1 MNAYAVIMAGGSG
14 ERFWPLSRAKRP
26 KQLLALTSQRMMIEE
41 AIDRVAPIIP
51 LERVLIIT
59 SSVLQQPIIDALPQ
73 LPPENVIAEPAKR
86 NTAPCLA
93 LACSVIEAREGGD
106 ALMAVLTADH
116 FIGDVEAFRHDVQ
129 VALTY
134 AQENDALLTLGIPP
148 TRPETGYGYIRMT
161 SAAAPS
167 TVASVAEFKE
177 KPSIDV
183 AMQYL
188 RSGEYVWNSG
198 MFFWRTHA
206 LSTTMQSVLPEV
218 GSSIPGMTA
227 ALRDATRDAT
237 RDAARDELDA
247 LFVQLPDISIDYGV
261 MERASNVFV
270 VPASFPWDDVGSW
283 DSLDRMQERDAQGN
297 VLQGASTVVDTNNS
311 VIVNAHDGSHI
322 VTGVGLD
329 DIVVVVT
336 NDATMVCA
344 KERAQDVKLIVK
356 TLREQGRS
364 DVL

>member
-14 ERFWPLSRAKRP
+14 ERFWPLSRTKKP
-26 KQLLALTSQRMMIEE
+26 KQLLRLTSERMMIEE
-41 AIDRVAPIIP
+41 AIDRIAPIIP
-51 LERVLIIT
+51 PERILIIT
-59 SSVLQQPIIDALPQ
+59 SRVLQQPIIDALPG

-93 LACSVIEAREGGD
+93 LACSVIEARERGD

-116 FIGDVEAFRHDVQ
+116 FIGNVEAFRHDVT
-129 VALTY
+129 VALDH
-134 AQENDALLTLGIPP
+134 AMRNDALVTLGIPP

-161 SAAAPS
+161 DRAAPS
-167 TVASVAEFKE
+167 QVTKVAEFRE
-177 KPSIDV
+177 KPTIDV

-206 LSTTMQSVLPEV
+206 LASAMHSVLPEV
-218 GSSIPGMTA
+218 GAGIQPMTEAIASNDMNALEA
-227 ALRDATRDAT
+227 AFAS
-237 RDAARDELDA
+237 
-247 LFVQLPDISIDYGV
+247 QPDISIDYGV

-283 DSLDRMQERDAQGN
+283 DSLDRMQQQDAQGN
-297 VLQGASTVVDTNNS
+297 VVQGACTVIDTNNS
-311 VIVNAHDGSHI
+311 VIVNAHSDSHV

-329 DIVVVVT
+329 DMVVVVT
-336 NDATMVCA
+336 PDATMVCP

>member
-1 MNAYAVIMAGGSG
+1 MNSYVVIMAGGSG
-14 ERFWPLSRAKRP
+14 ERFWPLSRMKRP
-26 KQLLALTSQRMMIEE
+26 KQLLALTSERMMIEE
-41 AIDRVAPIIP
+41 AIDRITPIVP
-51 LERVLIIT
+51 PERVLIIT
-59 SSVLQQPIIDALPQ
+59 SRLLRQPIIDALPG

-93 LACSVIEAREGGD
+93 LACSVIESREGGD

-129 VALTY
+129 VALSY
-134 AQENDALLTLGIPP
+134 AEHNDALLTLGIPP

-161 SAAAPS
+161 QKVAPS
-167 TVASVAEFKE
+167 HVTRVAEFRE

-206 LSTTMQSVLPEV
+206 LADAMQSVLPEV
-218 GSSIPGMTA
+218 GFHINHMTSAIMA
-227 ALRDATRDAT
+227 ADPT
-237 RDAARDELDA
+237 A
-247 LFVQLPDISIDYGV
+247 LESTFGAMPDISIDYGV

-283 DSLDRMQERDAQGN
+283 DSLDRMQPRDDSGN
-297 VLQGASTVVDTNNS
+297 VVQGAVTTVNTNNS
-311 VIVNAHDGSHI
+311 VIVNAHAGSHV

-329 DIVVVVT
+329 DVVVVVT
-336 NDATMVCA
+336 DDATMVCS
-344 KERAQDVKLIVK
+344 KEHAQDVKLIVK
-356 TLREQGRS
+356 SLRNIGRS

>member
-1 MNAYAVIMAGGSG
+1 MNSYAVIMAGGSG
-14 ERFWPLSRAKRP
+14 ERFWPLSRRTRP
-26 KQLLALTSQRMMIEE
+26 KQLLALTSERMMIEE
-41 AIDRVAPIIP
+41 AIDRIAPIIP
-51 LERVLIIT
+51 MERVLIIT
-59 SSVLQQPIIDALPQ
+59 SAVLRQPIIDALPG
-73 LPPENVIAEPAKR
+73 LPAENVIAEPAKR

-93 LACSVIEAREGGD
+93 LACSVINAREGGD

-116 FIGDVEAFRHDVQ
+116 FIGNVEAFRHDVQ
-129 VALTY
+129 VALDY
-134 AQENDALLTLGIPP
+134 ARGNDALLTLGIPP

-161 SAAAPS
+161 SAAA
-167 TVASVAEFKE
+167 ASSVTGVAEFKE

-206 LSTTMQSVLPEV
+206 LEQVMQAVLPEV
-218 GSSIPGMTA
+218 GMHIPTMADAIASGDA
-227 ALRDATRDAT
+227 SALATTFDSM
-237 RDAARDELDA
+237 
-247 LFVQLPDISIDYGV
+247 PDISIDYGV
-261 MERASNVFV
+261 MERASNVCV

-283 DSLDRMQERDAQGN
+283 DSLDRMQERDETGN
-297 VLQGASTVVDTNNS
+297 VLQGPSTVVDTHNS
-311 VIVNAHDGSHI
+311 VIVNAHDGGHI

-329 DIVVVVT
+329 DVVVVVT

-356 TLREQGRS
+356 ALREQGRS

>member
-1 MNAYAVIMAGGSG
+1 MNSYVVIMAGGSG
-14 ERFWPLSRAKRP
+14 ERFWPLSRMQRP
-26 KQLLALTSQRMMIEE
+26 KQLLALTSDRMMIEE
-41 AIDRVAPIIP
+41 AIDRIAPIVP
-51 LERVLIIT
+51 PERILIIT
-59 SSVLQQPIIDALPQ
+59 SGVLQQPIIDALPG

-106 ALMAVLTADH
+106 SLMAVLTADH
-116 FIGDVEAFRHDVQ
+116 FIGDVEAFRRDVQ
-129 VALTY
+129 VALSY
-134 AQENDALLTLGIPP
+134 AENNDALLTLGIPP

-161 SAAAPS
+161 ERVAPS
-167 TVASVAEFKE
+167 KVTTVVEFRE
-177 KPSIDV
+177 KPTMDV

-206 LSTTMQSVLPEV
+206 LADAMQANLPEV
-218 GSSIPGMTA
+218 GSRINEMTSAISTEDPA
-227 ALRDATRDAT
+227 ALESAFAMM
-237 RDAARDELDA
+237 
-247 LFVQLPDISIDYGV
+247 PDISIDYGV
-261 MERASNVFV
+261 MERAPNVFV

-283 DSLDRMQERDAQGN
+283 DSLDRMQPRDEHGN
-297 VLQGASTVVDTNNS
+297 VMQGAVTAVDTHNS
-311 VIVNAHDGSHI
+311 VIVNAHDSAHV

-329 DIVVVVT
+329 DMVIVVT
-336 NDATMVCA
+336 NDATMVCT

-356 TLREQGRS
+356 TLRESGRT

>member
-14 ERFWPLSRAKRP
+14 ERFWPLSRRQRP
-26 KQLLALTSQRMMIEE
+26 KQLLALTSERMMIEE
-41 AIDRVAPIIP
+41 AIDRIAPIIP
-51 LERVLIIT
+51 PERILIIT
-59 SSVLQQPIIDALPQ
+59 STVLQQPIIDALPG

-116 FIGDVEAFRHDVQ
+116 FIGNVDAFRHDVQ
-129 VALTY
+129 VALDY
-134 AQENDALLTLGIPP
+134 AENHNALLTLGIPP

-167 TVASVAEFKE
+167 TVTSVAEFKE

-183 AMQYL
+183 AMQYI

-206 LSTTMQSVLPEV
+206 LADAMHANLPEV
-218 GSSIPGMTA
+218 GSHINGMTSAIMAADPA
-227 ALRDATRDAT
+227 ALEST
-237 RDAARDELDA
+237 
-247 LFVQLPDISIDYGV
+247 FCKMPDISIDYGV

-283 DSLDRMQERDAQGN
+283 DSLDRMQPRDDQGN
-297 VLQGASTVVDTNNS
+297 VLQGSATVIDTNNS
-311 VIVNAHDGSHI
+311 VVVNAHDGTHV

-336 NDATMVCA
+336 SDATMVCS

>member
-14 ERFWPLSRAKRP
+14 ERFWPLSRSKRP

-41 AIDRVAPIIP
+41 AIERIAPIIP

-59 SSVLQQPIIDALPQ
+59 SSVLQQPIIDALPT
-73 LPPENVIAEPAKR
+73 LPPQNVIAEPAKR

-116 FIGDVEAFRHDVQ
+116 FIGNVEAFRHDVQ
-129 VALTY
+129 VALDY
-134 AQENDALLTLGIPP
+134 AQKHNALLTLGIPP

-167 TVASVAEFKE
+167 TVTSVAEFKE
-177 KPSIDV
+177 KPTMDV

-206 LSTTMQSVLPEV
+206 LADAMQSVLPEV
-218 GSSIPGMTA
+218 GSHIPSMTSA
-227 ALRDATRDAT
+227 VKEASH
-237 RDAARDELDA
+237 DA
-247 LFVQLPDISIDYGV
+247 LDSVFTSLPDISIDYGV

-283 DSLDRMQERDAQGN
+283 DSLDRMQPRDDQGN

>member
-1 MNAYAVIMAGGSG
+1 MNSYVVIMAGGSG
-14 ERFWPLSRAKRP
+14 ERFWPLSRMKRP
-26 KQLLALTSQRMMIEE
+26 KQLLALTSERMMIEE
-41 AIDRVAPIIP
+41 AIDRITPIVP

-59 SSVLQQPIIDALPQ
+59 SSVLRQPIIDALPE

-93 LACSVIEAREGGD
+93 LACSVIESREGGD

-116 FIGDVEAFRHDVQ
+116 FIGNVEAFRHDVQ
-129 VALTY
+129 VALSY
-134 AQENDALLTLGIPP
+134 AEHHDALLTLGIPP

-161 SAAAPS
+161 ESVAPS
-167 TVASVAEFKE
+167 QVTQVAEFKE
-177 KPSIDV
+177 KPTIDV

-206 LSTTMQSVLPEV
+206 LAEAMQRVLPEV
-218 GSSIPGMTA
+218 GASIPTMTA
-227 ALRDATRDAT
+227 AMRDAS
-237 RDAARDELDA
+237 RDELGEV
-247 LFVQLPDISIDYGV
+247 FSSMPDISIDYGV
-261 MERASNVFV
+261 MERATNVFV

-283 DSLDRMQERDAQGN
+283 DSLDRMQPRDESGN
-297 VLQGASTVVDTNNS
+297 VVQGAVASVDTNNS
-311 VIVNAHDGSHI
+311 VIVNAHAGSH
-322 VTGVGLD
+322 VVASVGLD
-329 DIVVVVT
+329 DVVVVVT
-336 NDATMVCA
+336 DDATMVCA

-356 TLREQGRS
+356 TLRDAGRS

>member
-14 ERFWPLSRAKRP
+14 ERFWPLSRTKRP
-26 KQLLALTSQRMMIEE
+26 KQLLRLTSERMMIEE
-41 AIDRVAPIIP
+41 AIDRIASIIP
-51 LERVLIIT
+51 PERILIIT
-59 SSVLQQPIIDALPQ
+59 SRVLQQPIIEALPG

-116 FIGDVEAFRHDVQ
+116 FIGDVEAFRHDVS
-129 VALTY
+129 VALDH
-134 AQENDALLTLGIPP
+134 AQRHDALLTLGIPP

-161 SAAAPS
+161 ERVDPS
-167 TVASVAEFKE
+167 HVTGVAEFKE

-188 RSGEYVWNSG
+188 RSGEFVWNSG

-206 LSTTMQSVLPEV
+206 LAGMMQKVLPEV
-218 GSSIPGMTA
+218 GACVPEMTA
-227 ALRDATRDAT
+227 AL
-237 RDAARDELDA
+237 AANDMSRLDET
-247 LFVQLPDISIDYGV
+247 FSRMPDISIDYGV
-261 MERASNVFV
+261 MERADNVFV

-283 DSLDRMQERDAQGN
+283 DSLDRMQERDERGN
-297 VLQGASTVVDTNNS
+297 VLQGAATTIDTNNS
-311 VIVNAHDGSHI
+311 VIVNAHGPNHV
-322 VTGVGLD
+322 VTSVGLD
-329 DIVVVVT
+329 DMVVVVT
-336 NDATMVCA
+336 ADATMVCP

>member
-1 MNAYAVIMAGGSG
+1 MNSYVVIMAGGSG
-14 ERFWPLSRAKRP
+14 ERFWPLSRMKRP
-26 KQLLALTSQRMMIEE
+26 KQLLALTSERMMIEE
-41 AIDRVAPIIP
+41 AIDRITPIVP
-51 LERVLIIT
+51 PERILIIT
-59 SSVLQQPIIDALPQ
+59 SRLLRQPIIDALPG

-93 LACSVIEAREGGD
+93 LACSVIESRERGD

-129 VALTY
+129 VALSY
-134 AQENDALLTLGIPP
+134 AEHNDALLTLGIPP

-161 SAAAPS
+161 QKAAPS
-167 TVASVAEFKE
+167 HVTRVAEFKE

-188 RSGEYVWNSG
+188 RSGDYVWNSG

-206 LSTTMQSVLPEV
+206 LAGAMLSVLPEV
-218 GSSIPGMTA
+218 GANIPSMTRS
-227 ALRDATRDAT
+227 LSDASQDA
-237 RDAARDELDA
+237 LDA
-247 LFVQLPDISIDYGV
+247 VFASMPDISIDYGV

-283 DSLDRMQERDAQGN
+283 DSLDRMQPRDDSGN
-297 VLQGASTVVDTNNS
+297 VVQGAATTVNTSNS
-311 VIVNAHDGSHI
+311 VIVNAHAGSHV
-322 VTGVGLD
+322 VTCVGLD
-329 DIVVVVT
+329 DVVLVVT
-336 NDATMVCA
+336 DDATMVCT
-344 KERAQDVKLIVK
+344 KEHAQDVKLIVK
-356 TLREQGRS
+356 SLRDAGRS

>member
-1 MNAYAVIMAGGSG
+1 MNSYVVIMAGGSG
-14 ERFWPLSRAKRP
+14 ERFWPLSRMQRP
-26 KQLLALTSQRMMIEE
+26 KQLLALTSDRMMIEE
-41 AIDRVAPIIP
+41 AIDRIAPIVP
-51 LERVLIIT
+51 AERILIIT
-59 SSVLQQPIIDALPQ
+59 SRVLQQPIIDALPG

-116 FIGDVEAFRHDVQ
+116 FIGDVEAFRHDVL
-129 VALTY
+129 VALSY
-134 AQENDALLTLGIPP
+134 AENNDALITLGIPP

-161 SAAAPS
+161 EKAAPS
-167 TVASVAEFKE
+167 QVTSVAEFRE
-177 KPSIDV
+177 KPTIDV

-206 LSTTMQSVLPEV
+206 LADAMHANLPEV
-218 GSSIPGMTA
+218 GSHINDMTSA
-227 ALRDATRDAT
+227 ISAEDTSALESTFAKM
-237 RDAARDELDA
+237 
-247 LFVQLPDISIDYGV
+247 PDISIDYGV
-261 MERASNVFV
+261 MERAPNVFV

-283 DSLDRMQERDAQGN
+283 DSLDRMQPRDEQGN
-297 VLQGASTVVDTNNS
+297 VMQGAVTAVDTHNS
-311 VIVNAHDGSHI
+311 VIVNAHDGAHV

-329 DIVVVVT
+329 DVVIVVT
-336 NDATMVCA
+336 NDATMVCT

-356 TLREQGRS
+356 TLRERGRT

>member
-1 MNAYAVIMAGGSG
+1 
-14 ERFWPLSRAKRP
+14 
-26 KQLLALTSQRMMIEE
+26 
-41 AIDRVAPIIP
+41 
-51 LERVLIIT
+51 
-59 SSVLQQPIIDALPQ
+59 
-73 LPPENVIAEPAKR
+73 
-86 NTAPCLA
+86 
-93 LACSVIEAREGGD
+93 
-106 ALMAVLTADH
+106 
-116 FIGDVEAFRHDVQ
+116 VQ

-227 ALRDATRDAT
+227 AL

>member
-14 ERFWPLSRAKRP
+14 ERFWPLSRSKRP

-41 AIDRVAPIIP
+41 AIDRIAPIIP

-59 SSVLQQPIIDALPQ
+59 SSVLQQPIIDALPL
-73 LPPENVIAEPAKR
+73 LPPQNVIAEPAKR

-116 FIGDVEAFRHDVQ
+116 FIGNVEAFRHDVQ
-129 VALTY
+129 VALDY
-134 AQENDALLTLGIPP
+134 AENHNALLTLGIPP

-177 KPSIDV
+177 KPTINV

-206 LSTTMQSVLPEV
+206 LSSAMNASLPEV
-218 GSSIPGMTA
+218 GSHINDMTSAISSEDSA
-227 ALRDATRDAT
+227 ALTST
-237 RDAARDELDA
+237 
-247 LFVQLPDISIDYGV
+247 FSKMPDISIDYGV

-283 DSLDRMQERDAQGN
+283 DSLDRMQSRDEQGN
-297 VLQGASTVVDTNNS
+297 VLQGPSTVVDTNNS

-336 NDATMVCA
+336 NDATMVCT